1 MFTKIKPQV
10 ILSIILVAFF
20 SVFVY
25 TAKDWR
31 LQARLYPWAVGIPML
46 VLALVQLVLDLRGI
60 EPTKRHDDAPV
71 DVQFAA
77 RTDPVVAR
85 RRTLNIFSWIVG
97 YIVAIWL
104 IGFSYSVPLVIFLY
118 LKVQSRERWPL
129 SIALTA
135 AAWLLFW
142 GLFDRLLHLPFP
154 QGALF
159 AWLGME

>member
-1 MFTKIKPQV
+1 MKFKPQL
-10 ILSIILVAFF
+10 ILSILLVVFF
-20 SVFVY
+20 TIFAY

-60 EPTKRHDDAPV
+60 EPAKSRNDAPV
-71 DVQFAA
+71 DVQFAERA
-77 RTDPVVAR
+77 DPVVAR
-85 RRTLNIFSWIVG
+85 RRTINIFSWIVG

-104 IGFSYSVPLVIFLY
+104 IGFFYSVPLLVFLY

-135 AAWLLFW
+135 IAWIFFW
-142 GLFDRLLHLPFP
+142 ALFDRLLHLPFP

-159 AWLGME
+159 AWLGLE

>member
-1 MFTKIKPQV
+1 MFTKIKVQV
-10 ILSIILVAFF
+10 ILSIILVVYFAL
-20 SVFVY
+20 FVY

-31 LQARLYPWAVGIPML
+31 LQARLYPWAIGIPMF
-46 VLALVQLVLDLRGI
+46 VLALVQVVLDLRGI
-60 EPTKRHDDAPV
+60 GPKKSRSDAPV
-71 DVQFAA
+71 DVQFAE

-85 RRTLNIFSWIVG
+85 RRTINIFSWIAG
-97 YIVAIWL
+97 YILAIWL
-104 IGFSYSVPLVIFLY
+104 FGFSYSVPLVVFLY

-154 QGALF
+154 QGELF
-159 AWLGME
+159 VWLGLD

>member
-1 MFTKIKPQV
+1 MKIKPQV

-20 SVFVY
+20 AVFAY

-77 RTDPVVAR
+77 RADPVVAR

-104 IGFSYSVPLVIFLY
+104 IGFSYSVPLVVFLY

-135 AAWLLFW
+135 AAWLCFW

-154 QGALF
+154 QGEIF
-159 AWLGME
+159 AWLGLE